1 LTFDVQGENAIT
13 MEDIINSFKSQGLEA
28 EQLETM
34 EKDDYGLAPFVCEGT
49 HFYIPSLCE
58 DCGGRIFICES
69 REDMELLD
77 NYYTELG
84 RASAVFYSWVFTKDD
99 VLVQINGDLDE
110 EIAREYE
117 QAIP

>member
-13 MEDIINSFKSQGLEA
+13 MEDIINSFKYQGLEA

-110 EIAREYE
+110 EIAREYD